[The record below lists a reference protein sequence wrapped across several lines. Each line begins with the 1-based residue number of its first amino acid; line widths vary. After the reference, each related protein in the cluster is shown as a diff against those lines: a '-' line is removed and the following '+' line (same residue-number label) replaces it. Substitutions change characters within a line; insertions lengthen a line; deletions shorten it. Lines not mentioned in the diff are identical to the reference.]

1 MNNLS
6 KFTPLLTSEVDALL
20 LTSPVSRLYAAG
32 YPIAEGMSLI
42 CREACLFFTDSRY
55 TEDAQNLE
63 GFTVI
68 EVDREHPYSARL
80 NDAIAQYGIKTV
92 GFEENAMSHGEFLR
106 LSEKLSA
113 NFIPFQAK
121 IDKPRQI
128 KQPWE
133 LERMRHAQ
141 EITDRTFSELLGVI
155 TAGMTE
161 RELAAE
167 LVYRLSKN
175 GGEGLAFDP
184 IVVTGKNTSLPH
196 GVPSDAVIENGDF
209 VTLDFGAVWQGYC
222 SDMTRTVAV
231 GYVTDEMR
239 RVYDTVLAAQNAALA
254 ITRAGVRGCDIDAA
268 ARNLIADAGYGAYFG
283 HGYGHGLGLQVHEA
297 PNPNAANQNPM
308 PAGAVCSAEPGI
320 YLPGKFGVRIEDV
333 VIITENSMENITN
346 SPKNLIIL

>member
-1 MNNLS
+1 
-6 KFTPLLTSEVDALL
+6 DALL

-80 NDAIAQYGIKTV
+80 NDAIAQYGIQTV
-92 GFEENAMSHGEFLR
+92 GFEEDAMSHGEFLR
-106 LSEKLSA
+106 LSGALTASLVPCQK
-113 NFIPFQAK
+113 Q
-121 IDKPRQI
+121 IDAPRQI

-133 LERMRHAQ
+133 LDRMRQAQ
-141 EITDRTFSELLGVI
+141 AITDRTFAELLSVI
-155 TAGMTE
+155 QVGMTE
-161 RELAAE
+161 KELAAE
-167 LVYRLSKN
+167 LVYRLSRN

-196 GVPSDAVIENGDF
+196 GVPSDAVICEGDF
-209 VTLDFGAVWQGYC
+209 ITMDFGAVWQGYC
-222 SDMTRTVAV
+222 ADMTRTVAI
-231 GYVTDEMR
+231 GYATSQMR
-239 RVYDTVLAAQNAALA
+239 RVYDTVLAAQKAGLAA
-254 ITRAGVRGCDIDAA
+254 TRAGVRGCDIDAS
-268 ARNLIADAGYGAYFG
+268 ARKIISDAGYGAYFG

-297 PNPNAANQNPM
+297 PNPNGGNPNPM
-308 PAGAVCSAEPGI
+308 PIGAVCSAEPGI

-333 VIITENSMENITN
+333 VIITEDGIENLTK
-346 SPKNLIIL
+346 SPKDLIIL